1 MSDLTKAYDMAALAE
16 ASYVL
21 FHKVPKLLV
30 DDKAVIKALQ
40 DKELNGSF
48 SATQAADFVATW
60 QIVAHQQNTGSNFSA
75 TLFKNKKTGEYVYA
89 ARGTEGLGQD
99 LFLTDI
105 GDIVID
111 GLAFKQIVDMYND
124 FARLRTPEKQSYLAA
139 NLDRLNMETGLLA
152 AERAVLLG
160 TVAGPVELGLRQ
172 RSDVFIDEPSG
183 TVYKLELK
191 PSSEVFNDKRA
202 EGLGALTYGLTP
214 LSVAGHSL
222 GGHLAAAFTRLF
234 PETGALAY
242 SVNGAGYPTG
252 LLPGLSGNAES
263 NISKLFSILGGRDRF
278 DSGSITN
285 FFGSAAPN
293 FVTMDSSFGL
303 KQQGSHVEIY
313 TESASPMPGIVFG
326 HGSSQMTDALAVYD
340 LLIRLDKR
348 YQTGTATSVLGELE
362 TIFKAISGTADYTF
376 ESLVNTLNKLLVS
389 SSSAPI
395 AKNNREAL
403 YSNINSI
410 RKAIDKIPVSA
421 VITVDPLP
429 IYPVSTIIIMAK
441 GIDLNTNDSLAYRY
455 ALKELNPFAI
465 TPERLQRVSTPR
477 AICSRPAAATTSSMA
492 QIKMMPCLAVA
503 VMICW

>member
-1 MSDLTKAYDMAALAE
+1 
-16 ASYVL
+16 
-21 FHKVPKLLV
+21 
-30 DDKAVIKALQ
+30 
-40 DKELNGSF
+40 
-48 SATQAADFVATW
+48 
-60 QIVAHQQNTGSNFSA
+60 
-75 TLFKNKKTGEYVYA
+75 
-89 ARGTEGLGQD
+89 
-99 LFLTDI
+99 
-105 GDIVID
+105 
-111 GLAFKQIVDMYND
+111 
-124 FARLRTPEKQSYLAA
+124 
-139 NLDRLNMETGLLA
+139 
-152 AERAVLLG
+152 
-160 TVAGPVELGLRQ
+160 
-172 RSDVFIDEPSG
+172 
-183 TVYKLELK
+183 
-191 PSSEVFNDKRA
+191 
-202 EGLGALTYGLTP
+202 
-214 LSVAGHSL
+214 
-222 GGHLAAAFTRLF
+222 
-234 PETGALAY
+234 
-242 SVNGAGYPTG
+242 
-252 LLPGLSGNAES
+252 
-263 NISKLFSILGGRDRF
+263 
-278 DSGSITN
+278 
-285 FFGSAAPN
+285 
-293 FVTMDSSFGL
+293 
-303 KQQGSHVEIY
+303 
-313 TESASPMPGIVFG
+313 
-326 HGSSQMTDALAVYD
+326 VYD